1 MSYDDSFVAG
11 LEWLW
16 GEGFLSPGGPA
27 YISDILSETDLTD
40 RTVLDFG
47 CGIGGIDRLLVTK
60 YGALRV
66 LGLDVVDTLIKRARN
81 DAEKYQLSDRLEFK
95 QIESEDLEFED
106 ETFDVVISKDAIVHL
121 PEKQM
126 IVNEFYR
133 ILRRKGVLVGS
144 DWLGNDAT
152 HTSERVREWLDFS
165 KLDFHFCTALELEEY
180 FRLAGFESVQ
190 TRDRNVWYQSA
201 VREEINRVSGVNR
214 VEYVKRFGEKQA
226 ETRFKSSTLKMKVV
240 DAGEMRPTLFRAVK
254 PKSI

>member
-1 MSYDDSFVAG
+1 MSYDDKFVAG

-27 YISDILSETDLTD
+27 YIADILSGTDLSG

-47 CGIGGIDRLLVTK
+47 CGIGGIDRLLVTE

-66 LGLDVVDTLIKRARN
+66 LGLDVVDSLIQRAQS
-81 DAEKYQLSDRLEFK
+81 DAEKYQLSKQLEFK
-95 QIESEDLEFED
+95 QIESEDLDFED
-106 ETFDVVISKDAIVHL
+106 ESFDVVFSKDALIHL

-126 IVNEFYR
+126 IINEFFR
-133 ILRRKGVLVGS
+133 ILRRNGVLVGS
-144 DWLGNDAT
+144 DWLGGDAT

-165 KLDFHFCTALELEEY
+165 KLDFHFCTALELAEH
-180 FRLAGFESVQ
+180 FRLAGFESIQ
-190 TRDRNVWYQSA
+190 MRDRNAWYQSA

-214 VEYVKRFGEKQA
+214 VEFVKRFGEEQA
-226 ETRFKSSTLKMKVV
+226 DTRFTSSTLKKKVV

>member
-1 MSYDDSFVAG
+1 MSYDGSFVAG

-27 YISDILSETDLTD
+27 YISDILSGTDLTN

-66 LGLDVVDTLIKRARN
+66 LGLDVVDTLIERARN

-95 QIESEDLEFED
+95 QIESEVLVFEN
-106 ETFDVVISKDAIVHL
+106 ESFDVVFSKDAIIHL
-121 PEKQM
+121 PDKQ
-126 IVNEFYR
+126 VVVDEFYR
-133 ILRRKGVLVGS
+133 ILRHNGVLVGS
-144 DWLGNDAT
+144 DWLGSDAT
-152 HTSERVREWLDFS
+152 HTSERVKEWLDFS
-165 KLDFHFCTALELEEY
+165 KLDFHFCTATELEEH

-190 TRDRNVWYQSA
+190 MRDRNVWYQSA
-201 VREEINRVSGVNR
+201 VREEIDRVSGVNR
-214 VEYVKRFGEKQA
+214 VEFVKRFGEEQA
-226 ETRFKSSTLKMKVV
+226 ESRFKSSTLKKKVV
-240 DAGEMRPTLFRAVK
+240 DAGEMRPTLFRAEK

>member
-16 GEGFLSPGGPA
+16 GEGFLSPGGPD
-27 YISDILSETDLTD
+27 YIADILSGTNLAD

-47 CGIGGIDRLLVTK
+47 CGIGGIDRLLVTD

-66 LGLDVVDTLIKRARN
+66 LGLDVVDSLIQRARS
-81 DAEKYQLSDRLEFK
+81 DAEKYQLSEQLEFK
-95 QIESEDLEFED
+95 QMESEVLDFED
-106 ETFDVVISKDAIVHL
+106 ESFDVVFSKDAIIHL
-121 PEKQM
+121 PDKQT

-133 ILRRKGVLVGS
+133 VLRRNGVLVGS
-144 DWLGNDAT
+144 DWLGSDAT

-165 KLDFHFCTALELEEY
+165 KLDFHFCTAPELEAY

-190 TRDRNVWYQSA
+190 TRDRTVWYQSA

-214 VEYVKRFGEKQA
+214 VEFVKRFGEEQA
-226 ETRFKSSTLKMKVV
+226 DTRFKSSTLKMKVV
-240 DAGEMRPTLFRAVK
+240 DAGEMCPTLFRAVK
-254 PKSI
+254 TKSI